1 MVGSNQNLKQ
11 TYLAG
16 TNTKRLS
23 ETMHA
28 ILLSSKFD
36 KLPVIPRRRRRLL
49 LLALVVRHLH
59 KLSEHPS
66 QLFSNPSC
74 DRISFFCHLELDMT
88 WGQRPISYVFV
99 QLLNW
104 HQYYEQCHRPA
115 HSAAA
120 WPLGCPG
127 CFGRER
133 RYGACRM
140 GRFLRLGG
148 MVTKDGDGKK
158 QGKYLYLIIP
168 NEGSQFNWS
177 PILPLND

>member
-1 MVGSNQNLKQ
+1 
-11 TYLAG
+11 
-16 TNTKRLS
+16 
-23 ETMHA
+23 MHA

-120 WPLGCPG
+120 WPLGCYG

-148 MVTKDGDGKK
+148 MVTEDGDGKM
-158 QGKYLYLIIP
+158 QSKYLYLIRGIR
-168 NEGSQFNWS
+168 NLQSYNFHNSATSLSISGCYASYESYWCLLS
-177 PILPLND
+177 SDVW